1 MSHYAPGPTPP
12 ITASPSQPPLED
24 EDGGEDNIFR
34 DMTFEEVLEDLNAR
48 FLVNLPEEEMS
59 LVRVYWQAEQAHWFY
74 EDYLRP
80 LNPLLP
86 SLGQRQ
92 FTHLI
97 IASSPLYADTDIDY
111 DAVWEEYCAYKKMVP
126 CCGGILINDTADKV
140 LMVEEE
146 TGFDLSGLINEDDFI
161 KTQVNAQEITMFIVP
176 GIDEST
182 VFETQTRKEI
192 GAIEWVPFSDL
203 PTWTHKK
210 GPKRTGGKGQKR
222 FYNVTP
228 FVGPLK
234 KWLSKHGYNPHP
246 PRRKEK
252 TGPVGRELKPFAFD
266 DAPAQKAHPTT
277 ALDHLFAKFIE
288 KDETAVALESDNAR
302 TLDRL
307 FGSLEVSDG
316 SHQAQTQQQRSDDD
330 ALAKLLSGI
339 GHVSAPPP
347 APQLQP
353 SLPEKQTKF
362 LSVLNQ
368 KAPAPL
374 TPPRSTHQTNLLS
387 MLASP
392 PKVAQH
398 DPTPP
403 PASHQGNLLN
413 MLSSGPQQP
422 HQQAP
427 PEDQMARQRALL
439 EASFGG
445 VGEQTAATPPP
456 RAVSA
461 SSMMSPMPP
470 LPPAEGGWYGQQESA
485 LHGPP
490 GTPGYQRLPMP
501 GSPRGIPGSPVR
513 GGYPQNQLRQTA
525 LHNSQ
530 RYPAP
535 PQPQPQPQAYQ
546 QPPQPQQAY
555 QQPPPQQYQQPP
567 QSYQQPQPPQPAN
580 DHQRAL
586 LGALFNGRQAPPHM
600 QQPPVPQQQMPQQFN
615 GYNQQYPQQV
625 PQGAP
630 QVPPGYAP
638 YPSPGAPNVPPQM
651 NPQMGYGY
659 NTYPQQPPS
668 QPQHPPQ
675 PQQPQ
680 QQPPQ
685 QQQQQHQSMPQPQP
699 APAQS
704 VQQPAVGPPNPPSPS
719 VHQPV
724 PRPPVGGG
732 LLGLMSR

>member
-1 MSHYAPGPTPP
+1 
-12 ITASPSQPPLED
+12 
-24 EDGGEDNIFR
+24 
-34 DMTFEEVLEDLNAR
+34 
-48 FLVNLPEEEMS
+48 
-59 LVRVYWQAEQAHWFY
+59 
-74 EDYLRP
+74 
-80 LNPLLP
+80 
-86 SLGQRQ
+86 
-92 FTHLI
+92 
-97 IASSPLYADTDIDY
+97 
-111 DAVWEEYCAYKKMVP
+111 
-126 CCGGILINDTADKV
+126 
-140 LMVEEE
+140 
-146 TGFDLSGLINEDDFI
+146 
-161 KTQVNAQEITMFIVP
+161 MFIVA

-252 TGPVGRELKPFAFD
+252 PVGRELKPFAFD
-266 DAPAQKAHPTT
+266 DAPAKAHPTT

-316 SHQAQTQQQRSDDD
+316 SHAQTQQQRSDDD
-330 ALAKLLSGI
+330 ALTKLLSGI

-353 SLPEKQTKF
+353 AQALPEKQSKF

-368 KAPAPL
+368 KPAPAPL

-403 PASHQGNLLN
+403 PSSHQGNLLN
-413 MLSSGPQQP
+413 MLSAAPPPPQIQQQP
-422 HQQAP
+422 D
-427 PEDQMARQRALL
+427 DQMARQRALL
-439 EASFGG
+439 EACFGS
-445 VGEQTAATPPP
+445 EPAATPPP

-501 GSPRGIPGSPVR
+501 GSPRGPPGIPASPVR
-513 GGYPQNQLRQTA
+513 GGYPQQQLRQTA
-525 LHNSQ
+525 IHNAQ

-535 PQPQPQPQAYQ
+535 PQQAYPQPQQQAYPQPPQQAYPQPPQQQAYQ
-546 QPPQPQQAY
+546 QPPQP
-555 QQPPPQQYQQPP
+555 PQ
-567 QSYQQPQPPQPAN
+567 N
-580 DHQRAL
+580 EHQRAL
-586 LGALFNGRQAPPHM
+586 LGALFNGRQPPPHM
-600 QQPPVPQQQMPQQFN
+600 QQQPQQPQQP
-615 GYNQQYPQQV
+615 YNNYQQAYPPPP
-625 PQGAP
+625 PQGYP
-630 QVPPGYAP
+630 P
-638 YPSPGAPNVPPQM
+638 YPSPGAPSQQMTPQQMPPQQM
-651 NPQMGYGY
+651 NYGY
-659 NTYPQQPPS
+659 QNYPQTPQQPP
-668 QPQHPPQ
+668 QPQ
-675 PQQPQ
+675 
-680 QQPPQ
+680 PQ
-685 QQQQQHQSMPQPQP
+685 QQQQQQQSVPQQAVPQPN
-699 APAQS
+699 
-704 VQQPAVGPPNPPSPS
+704 VGPPNPPSPS